1 MKNLN
6 RIVFLLFALVS
17 VALVAW
23 AIAVGFAAPD
33 SSKIAGNTALINM
46 NDEGVAEPV
55 ASTAEGI
62 EELGKVFATQLEEG
76 ILTEEGI
83 AEEKIKLENTRTV
96 LVPEYEAKVAAK
108 AEVAKAA
115 DAVVAELAEVK
126 KLSRAQKTQLEEA
139 KAVQADFKALNDT
152 LNVYKENISVMEEN
166 IADSEK
172 ANVAAKADAEGIIA
186 LSKAINANLLW
197 FYFLLVFAVCV
208 IIIAAVMN
216 LFQNAGSLG
225 KTILAV
231 CVVVVVVAVAY
242 FVASTHGWSEG
253 ATLKDAAGYDLGLGT
268 DPATRTV
275 FGPFEYMMADASILV
290 TYITFAGAA
299 LAAIYSAIR
308 GIYKS

>member
-1 MKNLN
+1 
-6 RIVFLLFALVS
+6 
-17 VALVAW
+17 
-23 AIAVGFAAPD
+23 
-33 SSKIAGNTALINM
+33 
-46 NDEGVAEPV
+46 
-55 ASTAEGI
+55 
-62 EELGKVFATQLEEG
+62 
-76 ILTEEGI
+76 
-83 AEEKIKLENTRTV
+83 
-96 LVPEYEAKVAAK
+96 
-108 AEVAKAA
+108 
-115 DAVVAELAEVK
+115 
-126 KLSRAQKTQLEEA
+126 
-139 KAVQADFKALNDT
+139 
-152 LNVYKENISVMEEN
+152 MEEN

-172 ANVAAKADAEGIIA
+172 ANAAAKADAEGIIA

-216 LFQNAGSLG
+216 LFQNAGGLG

-242 FVASTHGWSEG
+242 FVASTHGWSDG

-268 DPATRTV
+268 DPATRKV
-275 FGPFEYMMADASILV
+275 FGPFEYMMADASIWV

>member
-1 MKNLN
+1 
-6 RIVFLLFALVS
+6 
-17 VALVAW
+17 
-23 AIAVGFAAPD
+23 
-33 SSKIAGNTALINM
+33 
-46 NDEGVAEPV
+46 
-55 ASTAEGI
+55 
-62 EELGKVFATQLEEG
+62 
-76 ILTEEGI
+76 
-83 AEEKIKLENTRTV
+83 
-96 LVPEYEAKVAAK
+96 
-108 AEVAKAA
+108 
-115 DAVVAELAEVK
+115 
-126 KLSRAQKTQLEEA
+126 
-139 KAVQADFKALNDT
+139 
-152 LNVYKENISVMEEN
+152 MEEN

-186 LSKAINANLLW
+186 LSRAINANLLW

-216 LFQNAGSLG
+216 LFQNAGGLG

-242 FVASTHGWSEG
+242 FVASTHGWSDG

>member
-126 KLSRAQKTQLEEA
+126 NLTRAQKTQLEEA

-216 LFQNAGSLG
+216 LFQNAGGLG

-242 FVASTHGWSEG
+242 FVASTHGWSDG

>member
-6 RIVFLLFALVS
+6 RIVFLLFAVVS

-46 NDEGVAEPV
+46 NEDGVAEPV

-62 EELGKVFATQLEEG
+62 EELGKVFANQLEDG
-76 ILTEEGI
+76 ILTEQGI
-83 AEEKIKLENTRTV
+83 ADEKVKLENTRTV

-108 AEVAKAA
+108 ADVAKAA
-115 DAVVAELAEVK
+115 DAVVEELAQVK
-126 KLSRAQKTQLEEA
+126 NLSRAQKTQLEEA

-166 IADSEK
+166 IAASEQ
-172 ANVAAKADAEGIIA
+172 ANAAAKADAEGIIA

-197 FYFLLVFAVCV
+197 FYFLLVFSVCV
-208 IIIAAVMN
+208 IIIGALMN
-216 LFQNAGSLG
+216 LFQNSGSLG
-225 KTILAV
+225 KTFVSV
-231 CVVVVVVAVAY
+231 CVVAAVVAVAY
-242 FVASTHGWSEG
+242 FISTTHGWTDG

-275 FGPFEYMMADASILV
+275 FGPFEYMMADASIWV

-299 LAAIYSAIR
+299 LAAIFSAIR
-308 GIYKS
+308 GIFKA

>member
-23 AIAVGFAAPD
+23 AIAVGFSAPD

-46 NDEGVAEPV
+46 NEDGVAEPV

-62 EELGKVFATQLEEG
+62 EGLGKVFATQLEDG
-76 ILTEEGI
+76 ILTEQGI
-83 AEEKIKLENTRTV
+83 ADEKVKLENTRTV

-108 AEVAKAA
+108 ADVAKAA
-115 DAVVAELAEVK
+115 DAVVAELAQVK
-126 KLSRAQKTQLEEA
+126 NLSRAQKTQLEEA

-166 IADSEK
+166 IAASEQ
-172 ANVAAKADAEGIIA
+172 ANAAAKADAEGIVA
-186 LSKAINANLLW
+186 LSNAINANLLW

-208 IIIAAVMN
+208 IVIGAIMN

-225 KTILAV
+225 KTLVSV
-231 CVVVVVVAVAY
+231 CVVVAVVAVAY
-242 FVASTHGWSEG
+242 FISTTHGWTDG

-275 FGPFEYMMADASILV
+275 FGPFEYMMADASIWV

-299 LAAIYSAIR
+299 LAAIFSAIR
-308 GIYKS
+308 GTFKS

>member
-126 KLSRAQKTQLEEA
+126 NLSRAQKTQLEEA

-172 ANVAAKADAEGIIA
+172 ANAAAKADAEGIIA

-208 IIIAAVMN
+208 IIIAAVIN
-216 LFQNAGSLG
+216 LFQNAGGLG

-242 FVASTHGWSEG
+242 FVASTHGWSDG

>member
-126 KLSRAQKTQLEEA
+126 NLSRAQKTQLEEA

-216 LFQNAGSLG
+216 LFQNAGGLG

-242 FVASTHGWSEG
+242 FVASTHGWSDG

>member
-126 KLSRAQKTQLEEA
+126 NLSRAQKTQLEEA

-172 ANVAAKADAEGIIA
+172 ANAAAKADAEGIIA

-216 LFQNAGSLG
+216 LFQNAGGLG

-242 FVASTHGWSEG
+242 FVASTHGWSDG

>member
-126 KLSRAQKTQLEEA
+126 NLSRAQKTQLEEA

-152 LNVYKENISVMEEN
+152 LNVYKEIISVMEEN

-172 ANVAAKADAEGIIA
+172 ANAAAKADAEGIIA

-208 IIIAAVMN
+208 IIIAAVIN
-216 LFQNAGSLG
+216 LFQNAGGLG

-242 FVASTHGWSEG
+242 FVASTHGWSDG

>member
-126 KLSRAQKTQLEEA
+126 NLSRAQKTQLEEA

-172 ANVAAKADAEGIIA
+172 ANVAAKAEAEGVVA

-216 LFQNAGSLG
+216 LFQNAGGLG

-242 FVASTHGWSEG
+242 FVASTHGWSDG

>member
-126 KLSRAQKTQLEEA
+126 NLSRAQKTQLEEA

-216 LFQNAGSLG
+216 LFQNAGGLG

-231 CVVVVVVAVAY
+231 CVVVAVIAVAY
-242 FVASTHGWSEG
+242 FVASTHGWSDG

>member
-83 AEEKIKLENTRTV
+83 AEEKLKLENTRTV
-96 LVPEYEAKVAAK
+96 LVPEYEAKVRAK
-108 AEVAKAA
+108 AEVAAAA
-115 DAVVAELAEVK
+115 DAVVAELGEAK
-126 KLSRAQKTQLEEA
+126 KLSRAQKRQLEEA
-139 KAVQADFKALNDT
+139 TAVQADFKALNDT
-152 LNVYKENISVMEEN
+152 LNVYKENILVMEEN
-166 IADSEK
+166 ISMSEK
-172 ANVAAKADAEGIIA
+172 ANAKAKADADGIVA
-186 LSKAINANLLW
+186 LSTAISANLMW
-197 FYFLLVFAVCV
+197 FYFLMVFSICF
-208 IIIAAVMN
+208 IIINSIMN
-216 LFQNAGSLG
+216 LFQNKGGLG
-225 KTILAV
+225 KTVLSV
-231 CVVVVVVAVAY
+231 CVVVVVIAVSY
-242 FVASTHGWSEG
+242 FLATTHGWADG

-275 FGPFEYMMADASILV
+275 FGPFEYMLADATIWV
-290 TYITFAGAA
+290 AYITFAGAA
-299 LAAIYSAIR
+299 LAAIFSAIR

>member
-33 SSKIAGNTALINM
+33 SSKIASNTALINM

-115 DAVVAELAEVK
+115 DAVVAELVEVK
-126 KLSRAQKTQLEEA
+126 NLSRAQKTQLEEA

-172 ANVAAKADAEGIIA
+172 ANAAAKADAEGIIA

-208 IIIAAVMN
+208 IIIAAVIN
-216 LFQNAGSLG
+216 LFQNAGGLG

-242 FVASTHGWSEG
+242 FVASTHGWSDG

>member
-33 SSKIAGNTALINM
+33 SSKIAGNTALINT

-126 KLSRAQKTQLEEA
+126 NLSRAQKTQLEEA

-172 ANVAAKADAEGIIA
+172 ANAAAKADAEGIIA

-208 IIIAAVMN
+208 IIIAAVIN
-216 LFQNAGSLG
+216 LFQNAGGLG

-242 FVASTHGWSEG
+242 FVASTHGWSDG

>member
-62 EELGKVFATQLEEG
+62 EELGKVFATQLDEG

-126 KLSRAQKTQLEEA
+126 NLSRAQKTQLEEA

-172 ANVAAKADAEGIIA
+172 ANDAAKAEAEGIIA

-208 IIIAAVMN
+208 IIIAAVIN
-216 LFQNAGSLG
+216 LFQNAGGLG

-242 FVASTHGWSEG
+242 FVASTHGWSDG

>member
-23 AIAVGFAAPD
+23 AITVGMAAPD
-33 SSKIAGNTALINM
+33 SSKIAANAQLINL
-46 NDEGVAEPV
+46 NDEGVSEPV

-83 AEEKIKLENTRTV
+83 AEEKLKLENTRTV
-96 LVPEYEAKVAAK
+96 LVPEYEAKVLAK
-108 AEVAKAA
+108 AEVAAAA
-115 DAVVAELAEVK
+115 DAVVAELGEAK
-126 KLSRAQKTQLEEA
+126 KLSRAQKRQLEEA

-152 LNVYKENISVMEEN
+152 LNVYKENVSVMEEN
-166 IADSEK
+166 ISMSEK
-172 ANVAAKADAEGIIA
+172 ANAKAKADADGIVA
-186 LSKAINANLLW
+186 LSTAISANLMW
-197 FYFLLVFAVCV
+197 FYFLMVFSICF
-208 IIIAAVMN
+208 IIINSIMN
-216 LFQNAGSLG
+216 LFQNKGGLG
-225 KTILAV
+225 KTVLSV
-231 CVVVVVVAVAY
+231 CVVVVVIAVSY
-242 FVASTHGWSEG
+242 FLATTHGWADG

-275 FGPFEYMMADASILV
+275 FGPFEYMLADATIWV
-290 TYITFAGAA
+290 AYITFAGAA
-299 LAAIYSAIR
+299 LAAIFSAIR